1 MVYNEHM
8 NKCSYVIDIF
18 KSDLNRGVNME
29 HKYNCANCEHAQ
41 CCGRNVEKVRLYESK
56 MISEEEAYYISE
68 LYKAMSDPTRVR
80 ILFSLIP
87 GEMCVC
93 DITELVGV
101 SQSAVSHQ
109 LRTLKQAGLVRYRR
123 DGKTMYYSIADS
135 HVSTMLAMGLEHI
148 AE

>member
-8 NKCSYVIDIF
+8 NKCSYVIDNF

>member
-1 MVYNEHM
+1 
-8 NKCSYVIDIF
+8 
-18 KSDLNRGVNME
+18 ME
-29 HKYNCANCEHAQ
+29 HNHNCANCEHAE
-41 CCGRNVEKVRLYESK
+41 CCGRNVEKVRLYASK

-80 ILFSLIP
+80 ILFSRIP

>member
-8 NKCSYVIDIF
+8 NKCSYVIDTF

>member
-1 MVYNEHM
+1 
-8 NKCSYVIDIF
+8 
-18 KSDLNRGVNME
+18 ME
-29 HKYNCANCEHAQ
+29 NLTHDCESCAHAE
-41 CCGRNVEKVRLYESK
+41 CCGKNIEKVRLFENK
-56 MISEEEAYYISE
+56 MITEEEAYYISE

-80 ILFSLIP
+80 ILFSLLP

-109 LRTLKQAGLVRYRR
+109 LRTLKQAGLVKFRR
-123 DGKTMYYSIADS
+123 DGKTMYYSISDS

>member
-18 KSDLNRGVNME
+18 KSDLNRGANME